1 MRAANGWGI
10 LPSKSEP
17 VPRSPE
23 AVSSRRLRSAITTTP
38 LNRRDAARDEVQPAA
53 RHETDWNSQSR
64 AILKLRDQVRCADV
78 QGHACRYRE
87 PVRAQKTEMVRQ
99 QD

>member
-1 MRAANGWGI
+1 MRAASGWGI
-10 LPSKSEP
+10 VRSKSEP

-53 RHETDWNSQSR
+53 RHETDWNSQSW
-64 AILKLRDQVRCADV
+64 AILKLGHQVRCADV
-78 QGHACRYRE
+78 ERHTCRHRE
-87 PVRAQKTEMVRQ
+87 PVRAQKTEMIRQ
-99 QD
+99 